1 MIKVTQQ
8 YTLVRPIDAYVVGSD
23 IFLMDYKPRDMQ
35 YSARQ
40 TPRGLVL
47 LSVHAIEGSQVI
59 AVLDSVCYNAYYVE
73 SPRTA
78 DERWAMTEQFL
89 EAITTVVP
97 E

>member
-1 MIKVTQQ
+1 MIKVSQQ
-8 YTLVRPIDAYVVGSD
+8 YTLVRPIDAYIVGDD
-23 IFLMDYKPRDMQ
+23 IFLMDYEPRHMH

-47 LSVHAIEGSQVI
+47 LSVHAVEGSQVM

-73 SPRTA
+73 APRTA
-78 DERWAMTEQFL
+78 DERWAMTNQFL
-89 EAITTVVP
+89 EAIKTVVP